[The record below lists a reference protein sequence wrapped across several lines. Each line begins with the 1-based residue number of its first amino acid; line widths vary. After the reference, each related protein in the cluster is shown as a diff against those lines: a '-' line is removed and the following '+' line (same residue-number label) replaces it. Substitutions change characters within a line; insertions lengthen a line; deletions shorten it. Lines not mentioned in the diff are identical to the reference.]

1 MARILVDNTLALA
14 RRLRQT
20 GVMRSGG
27 LLSALGLGSTP
38 KREPAEPD
46 PPEAQALRE
55 RLVQT
60 VANEVRDPR
69 VLAALRAVP
78 RHRFVPGVALEE
90 AYGDHPVPIGH
101 GATISQPTVVGLM
114 SEALALGGGER
125 VLEIGTGS
133 GYQAAVLCQLA
144 QDIDTI
150 EVVPDLGDRAARIL
164 AELGCTNVRVH
175 VGDGW
180 KGLPAG
186 APYDRIVV
194 TAAPDVLPESLV
206 EQLAEGG
213 LLVVPVGPQS
223 SDQRLERFLKR
234 DGKLHMEDL
243 GAVRFVP
250 MVHRD

>member
-1 MARILVDNTLALA
+1 
-14 RRLRQT
+14 
-20 GVMRSGG
+20 MRNG
-27 LLSALGLGSTP
+27 LLAALLGTP
-38 KREPAEPD
+38 KRADGAGAGSQEPD
-46 PPEAQALRE
+46 PPEARALRD
-55 RLVQT
+55 RLVET
-60 VANEVRDPR
+60 VAEEVRDPR

-78 RHRFVPGVALEE
+78 RHRFVPDVRMEE

-114 SEALALGGGER
+114 SEALALTGRER

-133 GYQAAVLCQLA
+133 GYQSAVLSHLA
-144 QDIDTI
+144 QDVDTI
-150 EVVPDLGDRAARIL
+150 EVVPELGDRAARIL
-164 AELGCTNVRVH
+164 AEMGCTNVRVH

-180 KGLPAG
+180 KGLPSG

-194 TAAPDVLPESLV
+194 TAAPDVLPQSLV

-223 SDQRLERFLKR
+223 GDQRLERFSKQ
-234 DGKLHMEDL
+234 DGKLRVEDL

>member
-1 MARILVDNTLALA
+1 MRNGFLLEAL
-14 RRLRQT
+14 RLGAAGRQD
-20 GVMRSGG
+20 G
-27 LLSALGLGSTP
+27 
-38 KREPAEPD
+38 PAERLD
-46 PPEAQALRE
+46 PPEARALRE
-55 RLVQT
+55 RLVEV
-60 VANEVRDPR
+60 VAREVSAPH
-69 VLAALRAVP
+69 VLAALRTVP
-78 RHRFVPGVALEE
+78 RHRFVPGVPLGE

-114 SEALALGGGER
+114 SEALELSGGER

-133 GYQAAVLCQLA
+133 GYQAAVLCRLA
-144 QDIDTI
+144 REVETV
-150 EVVPDLGDRAARIL
+150 EVVPELGARASRIL
-164 AELGCTNVRVH
+164 SEMGCTNVRVH

-180 KGLPAG
+180 RGHPEG

-194 TAAPDVLPESLV
+194 TAAPDRLPEALV

-223 SDQRLERFLKR
+223 TDQRLERFWKK
-234 DGKLHMEDL
+234 DGKLDMEDL